1 MKEWLST
8 RRAKLGGAMTCG
20 ALLAMVLAAASV
32 PALAQSV
39 TQVGSG
45 NQACVQ
51 TAIQA
56 EAGKVQISQYGGN
69 VNIQNIAQECN
80 IGVAQVEE
88 VVAATS
94 PAAAPAPV
102 QDQYEAPEVQYS
114 APTAMPNCDVPDPPP
129 VCDGDDDGDLA
140 TAGAAAE
147 ALLAPAPVAEAQSS
161 LSLATTK
168 LTVPGLE
175 DFSRFGTSV
184 AISGNFAVVGAPF
197 DDTAVG
203 ADAGAAYVFRRSG
216 TTWTQEAMLTGG
228 GAVGG
233 DQFGTSVD
241 IFSGSRGTQLVVG
254 APFDDNYA
262 GTNAGTASVFTRTG
276 TTWEKVQTLFIPPP
290 NAGRGTN
297 DRFGSSATIARSD
310 VLIGVPWDESPGLS
324 ESGLVT
330 AFYRPAHWDVHWD
343 VRSSLTAGAS
353 AGNFE
358 LFGTAV
364 EMSGLTA
371 VVGAPEDDQN
381 GSAFVFVRPDDAVSP
396 WTLQARLTS
405 GSSAGN
411 DFGRSVAV
419 SGDVLFVGDPTVSS
433 FFGEGFVYT
442 FQRVG
447 TVWQKRQGLYGQSF
461 DSAFGRS
468 VAIEGTSV
476 RKTAI
481 VGAPD
486 TNQRTG
492 EAFVYRQSG
501 SDFSLQNTITA
512 PDASTTDKFGY
523 DVDLSDG
530 GSQTGTTA
538 LIGAPNDNDVTG
550 GTDNGSAYVVS
561 VP

>member
-20 ALLAMVLAAASV
+20 ALLAMVLAAAAV

-88 VVAATS
+88 AVTAAS
-94 PAAAPAPV
+94 PAAAPAAV
-102 QDQYEAPEVQYS
+102 QDQYAAPEVQYS
-114 APTAMPNCDVPDPPP
+114 APTAIPNCDVPDPPP

-140 TAGAAAE
+140 TAAAGA
-147 ALLAPAPVAEAQSS
+147 LRAPAPVAEAQAAPIV
-161 LSLATTK
+161 ATTK

-184 AISGNFAVVGAPF
+184 AISGDTAVVGAPF
-197 DDTAVG
+197 DDTAAR

-216 TTWTQEAMLTGG
+216 TTWTQEAMLTG
-228 GAVGG
+228 ADTASG

-241 IFSGSRGTQLVVG
+241 IFSGQIGTHLVVG
-254 APFDDNYA
+254 APFDDNPGGTDA
-262 GTNAGTASVFTRTG
+262 GAAYVFTRTG
-276 TTWEKVQTLFIPPP
+276 TTWTQSRKVTIAH
-290 NAGRGTN
+290 NRGTN

-310 VLIGVPWDESPGLS
+310 ALIGVPLDDTTGATGLS
-324 ESGLVT
+324 GSGSVT
-330 AFYRPAHWDVHWD
+330 AFYRPEDWGF
-343 VRSSLTAGAS
+343 RSSLTAGAS

-364 EMSGLTA
+364 EMSALTA
-371 VVGAPEDDQN
+371 VVGAPQDDR
-381 GSAFVFVRPDDAVSP
+381 GSVYVFVRPDDAVSP
-396 WTLQARLTS
+396 WTQQARITS
-405 GSSAGN
+405 P
-411 DFGRSVAV
+411 
-419 SGDVLFVGDPTVSS
+419 VGGES
-433 FFGEGFVYT
+433 F
-442 FQRVG
+442 
-447 TVWQKRQGLYGQSF
+447 
-461 DSAFGRS
+461 
-468 VAIEGTSV
+468 GTSV
-476 RKTAI
+476 DVFGDFLVVGEPVDTSDFFCGDLSIVYFFTRSGTTWQGLNAPLNCAPTNAAAFGQSVTIDNILGQPVAI

-492 EAFVYRQSG
+492 EAYVYRRSG
-501 SDFSLQNTITA
+501 SGFSLQETIRA
-512 PDASTTDKFGY
+512 SDASATDKFGY
-523 DVDLSDG
+523 DVDLSSG
-530 GSQTGTTA
+530 TA
-538 LIGAPNDNDVTG
+538 LIGAPDDNNGTG

>member
-1 MKEWLST
+1 
-8 RRAKLGGAMTCG
+8 
-20 ALLAMVLAAASV
+20 MVLAAAAV

-56 EAGKVQISQYGGN
+56 EVGKVQISQYGGN

-80 IGVAQVEE
+80 IGVAQVGE
-88 VVAATS
+88 VVAAAS
-94 PAAAPAPV
+94 PAAAPAAV
-102 QDQYEAPEVQYS
+102 QHQYAAPEVQYS

-140 TAGAAAE
+140 TAATG
-147 ALLAPAPVAEAQSS
+147 ALLAPAPVAEAQAAPIV
-161 LSLATTK
+161 ATTK

-175 DFSRFGTSV
+175 DHSRFGTSV
-184 AISGNFAVVGAPF
+184 AISGDFAVVGAPS
-197 DDTAVG
+197 DDTAAG

-364 EMSGLTA
+364 EMSALTA
-371 VVGAPEDDQN
+371 VVGAPEDDQD
-381 GSAFVFVRPDDAVSP
+381 GSVYVFVRPDDADAVSS
-396 WTLQARLTS
+396 WTLQARLRPTV
-405 GSSAGN
+405 GSIR
-411 DFGRSVAV
+411 DFGASVAV
-419 SGDVLFVGDPTVSS
+419 SGDVLFVGDPSVST
-433 FFGEGFVYT
+433 FFGLGMVYA

-447 TVWQKRQGLYGQSF
+447 TVWQPLQREFGPTEAL
-461 DSAFGRS
+461 AFGRS
-468 VAIEGTSV
+468 VAIGGISGS
-476 RKTAI
+476 KTAI

-492 EAFVYRQSG
+492 LAFVYRQSG
-501 SDFSLQNTITA
+501 SGFSHQNSIA
-512 PDASTTDKFGY
+512 AADASTTDKFGY
-523 DVDLSDG
+523 DVDLSG
-530 GSQTGTTA
+530 GTA
-538 LIGAPNDNDVTG
+538 LIGAPDDNVT